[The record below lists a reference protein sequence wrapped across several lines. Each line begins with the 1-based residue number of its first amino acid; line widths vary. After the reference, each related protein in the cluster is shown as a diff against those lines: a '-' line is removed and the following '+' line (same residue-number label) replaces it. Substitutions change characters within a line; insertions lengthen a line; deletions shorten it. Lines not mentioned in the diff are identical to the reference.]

1 MIIFIGIIFIKLLLL
16 FFAVLFS
23 VHKPQIW
30 LATHLAEYRKL
41 AEVNKML
48 ES

>member
-16 FFAVLFS
+16 LFCS
-23 VHKPQIW
+23 ASFVHKPQIW
-30 LATHLAEYRKL
+30 LATHIAEYRKL

-48 ES
+48 EL